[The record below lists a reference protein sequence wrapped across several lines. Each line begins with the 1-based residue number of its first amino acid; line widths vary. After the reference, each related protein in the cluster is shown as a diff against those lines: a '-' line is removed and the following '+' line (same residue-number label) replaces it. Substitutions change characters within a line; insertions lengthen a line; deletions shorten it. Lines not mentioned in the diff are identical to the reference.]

1 MSGLNEIAP
10 PRQLR
15 RYAATVAEGFYR
27 YSLCVGGGV
36 MSSQANSSHWWYFV
50 VGILALMVAGQA
62 IHWFITPGSIT
73 ASSAR
78 WWAVMAQAV
87 LGTGVAVWFFLR
99 ARKLRRE
106 N

>member
-1 MSGLNEIAP
+1 
-10 PRQLR
+10 
-15 RYAATVAEGFYR
+15 
-27 YSLCVGGGV
+27 
-36 MSSQANSSHWWYFV
+36 MSSQATSRNWWYIV
-50 VGILALMVAGQA
+50 TGILALMTAGQA

-78 WWAVMAQAV
+78 WWAVMVQAV
-87 LGTGVAVWFFLR
+87 LGAGIAVWVFLR

>member
-1 MSGLNEIAP
+1 
-10 PRQLR
+10 
-15 RYAATVAEGFYR
+15 
-27 YSLCVGGGV
+27 
-36 MSSQANSSHWWYFV
+36 MSSQATSRNWWYFFI
-50 VGILALMVAGQA
+50 GILSLMVAGQA

-78 WWAVMAQAV
+78 WWAVVAQAV

-99 ARKLRRE
+99 ARKLKRE